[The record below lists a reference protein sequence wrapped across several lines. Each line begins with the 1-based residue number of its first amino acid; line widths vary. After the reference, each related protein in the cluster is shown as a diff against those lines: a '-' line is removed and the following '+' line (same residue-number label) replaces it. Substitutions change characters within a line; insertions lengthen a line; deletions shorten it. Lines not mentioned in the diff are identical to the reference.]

1 MKELTYAQTV
11 ERSLMKRFRKDIWSK
26 FIVAL
31 KRYQLVEEGE
41 KTTCSQCSLH
51 DFCVP
56 YPNCFCYIPGYE
68 NKNTRYVLENGN
80 TD

>member
-1 MKELTYAQTV
+1 MEHRSDELV
-11 ERSLMKRFRKDIWSK
+11 KMVIELDGVRH
-26 FIVAL
+26 
-31 KRYQLVEEGE
+31 QLVEEGE